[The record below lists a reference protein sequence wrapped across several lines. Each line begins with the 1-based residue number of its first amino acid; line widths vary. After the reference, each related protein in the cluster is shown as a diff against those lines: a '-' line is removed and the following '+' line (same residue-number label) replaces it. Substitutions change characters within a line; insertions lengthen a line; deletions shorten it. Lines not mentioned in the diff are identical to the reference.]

1 MISCSNMHHSRS
13 TMITKMSLP
22 CKHWLIDPFTRIYIY
37 IYLRSSTNC
46 IIPLGSWIARIMS
59 QSVAF
64 ALGWKNNDSIV
75 FSHCRHDN
83 AQREAHP
90 LNGPYQISCCHN
102 GTTDITEHASHPGA
116 LACRTRFFMMPISRH
131 ISFGLSILTPWMI
144 AGRNWS

>member
-1 MISCSNMHHSRS
+1 MLEYAPFALNYDHQDV
-13 TMITKMSLP
+13 TSLQT
-22 CKHWLIDPFTRIYIY
+22 LIDRSFHKNIYIY

-75 FSHCRHDN
+75 FSHCGHDN

-90 LNGPYQISCCHN
+90 LNGHYQISCCHN
-102 GTTDITEHASHPGA
+102 GTTYITEHASHPGA

-131 ISFGLSILTPWMI
+131 ISFGLSILTP
-144 AGRNWS
+144 